1 MAGNCTVH
9 SLVNVKARASGITLQ
24 MSLNMSAIDVMK
36 LDDDQ
41 WERYIT
47 SAESHPPTWLLASL
61 AGINRNH
68 PGVDRVLVF
77 PPLKVKSGYE
87 GYWKAGGKGNWV
99 AFINIFLPMMFSTV
113 TADLHRV
120 KVTKLTGNMSTKTFL
135 LELLVDTWS
144 WLFSRLLK
152 RIWKIIY
159 SLLRSWTCNS
169 IPYSRWFPLTPSATH
184 NMYPDYNK
192 SQICPCVAVSGGGG
206 GILENIPF
214 KKVAISLL
222 MNDWKSSR
230 NLINRSSLFSLR
242 AFATIDIL
250 HSAPSLLST
259 LWSEW
264 LWKTKFSL
272 LFSPFMS
279 LSCLHTVK
287 AFCFVSVS
295 QQRERKKKFMKQK
308 LLSPFSQGPQ
318 VCVSPW
324 LRL

>member
-159 SLLRSWTCNS
+159 SLLRGWTCNS
-169 IPYSRWFPLTPSATH
+169 IPCSRWFPLTPSATH
-184 NMYPDYNK
+184 NMYPDYNNPQRSVRV
-192 SQICPCVAVSGGGG
+192 SQSVVAVVGFLKISH
-206 GILENIPF
+206 L
-214 KKVAISLL
+214 KK
-222 MNDWKSSR
+222 
-230 NLINRSSLFSLR
+230 
-242 AFATIDIL
+242 
-250 HSAPSLLST
+250 
-259 LWSEW
+259 
-264 LWKTKFSL
+264 
-272 LFSPFMS
+272 
-279 LSCLHTVK
+279 
-287 AFCFVSVS
+287 
-295 QQRERKKKFMKQK
+295 
-308 LLSPFSQGPQ
+308 
-318 VCVSPW
+318 
-324 LRL
+324 